1 MHEKSLM
8 DNLMAKILQLAKK
21 ENALQVTKVSV
32 KLGAL
37 SHMSK
42 EHFIE
47 HFDIAAKGTIAESA
61 EIEAEESLD
70 IHDPNATQV
79 ILKSIDVTDQAK

>member
-8 DNLMAKILQLAKK
+8 DDLIKKITDLATK
-21 ENALQVTKVSV
+21 EKATKVTKVHV

-42 EHFIE
+42 EHFKE
-47 HFDIAAKGTIAESA
+47 HFEIASKGTIAQGA
-61 EIEAEESLD
+61 EIEAEESQD
-70 IHDPNATQV
+70 IQDPNALSV
-79 ILKSIDVTDQAK
+79 ILKNIDVQ